1 MVDLV
6 SINSVGAVNGID
18 YCGPRTY
25 THDPSINLTRPDGAN
40 PNPNL
45 AALVAS
51 REFCVYTASTSGATD
66 INFGTYYA

>member
-6 SINSVGAVNGID
+6 SIDSVGAINGID

-25 THDPSINLTRPDGAN
+25 SLDSSINLNSLDFYN
-40 PNPNL
+40 PNQNL
-45 AALVAS
+45 AGLVAS

-66 INFGTYYA
+66 INFGTY